1 LAPDDDGAAAG
12 PAEAAA
18 DAAALAAA
26 AGAADAEA
34 GLLSAICTSM
44 TLVPVGPVT
53 ISPSPSCRKKVYES
67 LLRRY
72 ASASS
77 PRARARC
84 RVPPST

>member
-1 LAPDDDGAAAG
+1 
-12 PAEAAA
+12 
-18 DAAALAAA
+18 
-26 AGAADAEA
+26 
-34 GLLSAICTSM
+34 M

-67 LLRRY
+67 LLRRK

-84 RVPPST
+84 NVAPSTCHNSNEHVTSGDTHAARLDPLHAPQPPSRR